1 MSTANPGQP
10 ALESPNSD
18 ATVLAPRTHVPTH
31 RHQFITKMLFG
42 AAIAVSS
49 AFIAPAT
56 SSADPVDTVTN
67 PFGGLRCSCPATA
80 LADGPALK
88 AAIDRGLRE
97 GHSAWLPGLTAPARP
112 GRP

>member
-10 ALESPNSD
+10 ALGSPNSE
-18 ATVLAPRTHVPTH
+18 ATVLGPKTHAAKH
-31 RHQFITKMLFG
+31 RHHFVAKTLFS

-49 AFIAPAT
+49 AVTAAAT
-56 SSADPVDTVTN
+56 SSADPVDTVPN

-88 AAIDRGLRE
+88 AAIDRGLHE
-97 GHSAWLPGLTAPARP
+97 GHSAWLPGLTAPVRP

>member
-18 ATVLAPRTHVPTH
+18 ATVLAPRTHVPKH
-31 RHQFITKMLFG
+31 RHHFITKILFG
-42 AAIAVSS
+42 AAIVLSS
-49 AFIAPAT
+49 AVIAAAT

-67 PFGGLRCSCPATA
+67 PFRGLRCGCPATA
-80 LADGPALK
+80 LVAGPALQ
-88 AAIDRGLRE
+88 AAIDRGLQE